1 MNDEPQ
7 HSTDLEKLNEHTGL
21 DAPYRGSFVR

>member
-7 HSTDLEKLNEHTGL
+7 HSTDLEKLNEHTGTK
-21 DAPYRGSFVR
+21 GVN